1 MSTQRET
8 LQRMLQDDKIYI
20 LPGVFECIGALIAE
34 GAGFS
39 AIAVTGNGLSAS
51 AIGMPDFGL
60 MSMAEVVERSRL
72 IANAVGIPVIADADT
87 GYGGTLNVYRT
98 VKEFEQAGVAG
109 IHLEDQASPKKCAY
123 YQADQKLIS
132 ADDFVAKI
140 KAAVAAR
147 SDKSFA
153 LVIRTDAFRIQ
164 GLAETIDRCRRY
176 ADAGADALFVVGLTS
191 LEDIRAVSAAT
202 PIPLMVNTND
212 GDKLASIP
220 LDELRVAG
228 VKLLAYP
235 ATVRSAMVKGV
246 GAALQAL
253 AANGNTNKVLPDLAP
268 ISSLSKLTRLAF
280 YQGLEHSLETKDD
293 RDS

>member
-60 MSMAEVVERSRL
+60 MSMTEVVERSRL
-72 IANAVGIPVIADADT
+72 IASAVGIPVIADADT

-220 LDELRVAG
+220 LDELRATG

-246 GAALQAL
+246 EAALQAL
-253 AANGNTNKVLPDLAP
+253 AANGTTNKVLPDLAP

-280 YQGLEHSLETKDD
+280 YQELEHSWETKDD